1 MKSLYSH
8 YDKTKINTL
17 PRVSFPGRIV
27 VINGEEQAKR
37 AVDYLFRQSI
47 IGLDTETK
55 PNFKKGGMNPVALLQ
70 VATHEVCFLFRLCQM
85 GMPDCLVKLLE
96 DTTLLK
102 VGLSW
107 TDDIHQLYR
116 MRQFTPGRFF
126 ELQRYVHAIG
136 IEDLSLQK
144 LYANVFG
151 EKISKSQQ
159 LSNWEASSLSE
170 AQKMYAAT
178 DAWACVKLYE
188 ELKQLQH
195 EGYEIISEEG

>member
-1 MKSLYSH
+1 M
-8 YDKTKINTL
+8 
-17 PRVSFPGRIV
+17 PRACFPGQIV
-27 VINGEEQAKR
+27 VINGESQAER
-37 AVDYLFRQSI
+37 AVDYLFRQDI
-47 IGLDTETK
+47 IGLDTETR

-70 VATHEVCFLFRLCQM
+70 VSSRDVCFLFRLCQM
-85 GMPDCLVKLLE
+85 GMPDCLVRLLE
-96 DTTLLK
+96 DTTMLK

-107 TDDIHQLYR
+107 KDDIHQLCR
-116 MRQFTPGRFF
+116 RRVFTPGRFF
-126 ELQRYVHAIG
+126 ELQRYVNAIG

-159 LSNWEASSLSE
+159 LSNWEAPALSE

-178 DAWACVKLYE
+178 DAWACLRLYE
-188 ELKQLQH
+188 ELKKLQH